1 MGENNFVMNV
11 RGHHIQMQDGA
22 LEIDTVEFEDDPND
36 QLIHNLVREIWALR
50 QDVAAM
56 PANSRGTEE

>member
-22 LEIDTVEFEDDPND
+22 LEIDTVEFESEDVDP
-36 QLIHNLVREIWALR
+36 LMHNLVREIWTLQQA
-50 QDVAAM
+50 VK
-56 PANSRGTEE
+56 PEIE